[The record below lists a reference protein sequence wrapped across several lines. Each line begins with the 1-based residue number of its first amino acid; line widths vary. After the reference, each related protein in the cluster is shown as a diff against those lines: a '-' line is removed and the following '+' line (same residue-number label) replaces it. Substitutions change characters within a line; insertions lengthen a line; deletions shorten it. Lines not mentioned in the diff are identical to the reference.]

1 MSLCL
6 SLYIYLPSP
15 NIYVYIH
22 TYISLRSI
30 SKPIYI
36 YPSIHACM
44 HAYMHTYVYTPSP
57 SFFSGGRQAG
67 RGSHQALHR
76 FGGANP
82 AGRARCSGAPGRRGR
97 GHEGTGGRQGNGA
110 LAWRILG
117 NVIGGFDHGMG
128 TSKSMGVEDWL
139 VIFNLFWFYS
149 SVHRMLLDG
158 CFFSHQHDMNCWW
171 IFAMLVKKRI
181 LYPGPIQLHHVT
193 TESAWNHGSTRI
205 LSSFGWP
212 ASCKLTVDVKNPPS
226 VDHFR
231 MGKHGFSTS
240 MLDMLVCP
248 NDKSHRLRFSHHKP

>member
-1 MSLCL
+1 MYMSLCL

-30 SKPIYI
+30 SKPIYIYI

-158 CFFSHQHDMNCWW
+158 CFFSHQHDMNCW
-171 IFAMLVKKRI
+171 
-181 LYPGPIQLHHVT
+181 
-193 TESAWNHGSTRI
+193 
-205 LSSFGWP
+205 
-212 ASCKLTVDVKNPPS
+212 
-226 VDHFR
+226 
-231 MGKHGFSTS
+231 
-240 MLDMLVCP
+240 
-248 NDKSHRLRFSHHKP
+248 